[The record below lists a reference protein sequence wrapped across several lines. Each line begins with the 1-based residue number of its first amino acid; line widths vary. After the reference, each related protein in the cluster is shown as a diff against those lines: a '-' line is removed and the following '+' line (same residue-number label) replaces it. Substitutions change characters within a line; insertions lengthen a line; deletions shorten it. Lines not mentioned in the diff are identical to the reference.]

1 MATTRTK
8 PSRKAAPV
16 ADPGPVKDPAPLV
29 APPDQPIPARPAPR
43 PKDAPRTMRE
53 LRLAREG
60 KRASRAKPVENV
72 LRDGLRLERVP
83 DPSIVVL
90 FGATGDLAH
99 RKVIPALYHLWRTNL
114 LPHEFMLVA
123 IGRRP
128 YTDESFRAEI
138 RASLEQFSRVLPI
151 DVEAWE
157 TFEQRIDY
165 KRLDFDDDDGF
176 DLLAK
181 YLDDHDAEHGTR
193 GNRLFYLATQP
204 SQFADLVGQL
214 GRVGLDHEH
223 HDGGWRRIVIEK
235 PFGHDLESAKRL
247 NREVGKVFRESQ
259 VYRIDHYLGKET
271 VRNLLVFRFG
281 NGIFEPLWN
290 RRYVDHVQITVAE
303 SIGVE
308 DRGAFYEQTGAARD
322 VLQNHLLQLVSLVAM
337 EPPATFEANA
347 LRDEKV
353 KVLRAI
359 DPQPGRVGQATS
371 SAASTGRAGSRR
383 PRSPGYRE
391 EPEVDPQS
399 ETETFVAA
407 RLTID
412 DWRWS
417 GVPFYVRT
425 GKRLPKRATE
435 IAIQYR
441 EVPHHLFRDEGVGPD
456 ANLLAIRIQPDEGI
470 MLRFGAKV
478 PGLGL
483 DVRSVTMD
491 FTYGSAFNVDSPG
504 RVRDPHPR
512 RPPGRR
518 IAVHARRRGRGG
530 VGHRRSDR
538 QRLGG
543 RTRARLPELR
553 RRHVGAR
560 GRRGAAGPGR
570 PALAPALG
578 IERVAAEA
586 PARIGIPRLR
596 WTARAQSIA
605 GIETELARAWS
616 SQDPGPHEPGDMGRH
631 MAARTNV
638 MNLVVVA
645 RRPELAERCAAT
657 MHWLTGR
664 HPSRTIVIQSADP
677 DGPSWLDAR
686 IEAHCVEPRA
696 DAPETCAETIYV
708 TCGGEAGRH
717 LSAVATPLIIHDL
730 PVTVW
735 WPGEPP
741 LASATTRDL
750 LDAADRLVVDGST
763 WSGDGLGRLHEMAE
777 LQDSTSLAISDFALM
792 RQSRWREAI
801 ASIFDDPEFLPY
813 LRSLRRIAITYSTHD
828 EAGAPGSTNVVKPI
842 YHVGWLASRL
852 GLSVER
858 PLTPVGG
865 GPKAAASTRA
875 GKTGGKPIMGRGLV
889 ATLSDGRSDVGVVVR
904 PVLSTTPPGTTLR
917 VELLAERRGRELRAD
932 VTAEAEIVHVRVWQ
946 DGVEALDRHF
956 RAPRRNDTDL
966 LAEAIEANRGD
977 PIASGALRSAALLI
991 GGDGGPHGHD
1001 ASGGHG

>member
-1 MATTRTK
+1 M
-8 PSRKAAPV
+8 
-16 ADPGPVKDPAPLV
+16 
-29 APPDQPIPARPAPR
+29 
-43 PKDAPRTMRE
+43 
-53 LRLAREG
+53 
-60 KRASRAKPVENV
+60 
-72 LRDGLRLERVP
+72 
-83 DPSIVVL
+83 
-90 FGATGDLAH
+90 
-99 RKVIPALYHLWRTNL
+99 
-114 LPHEFMLVA
+114 
-123 IGRRP
+123 
-128 YTDESFRAEI
+128 
-138 RASLEQFSRVLPI
+138 
-151 DVEAWE
+151 
-157 TFEQRIDY
+157 
-165 KRLDFDDDDGF
+165 
-176 DLLAK
+176 
-181 YLDDHDAEHGTR
+181 
-193 GNRLFYLATQP
+193 
-204 SQFADLVGQL
+204 
-214 GRVGLDHEH
+214 
-223 HDGGWRRIVIEK
+223 
-235 PFGHDLESAKRL
+235 
-247 NREVGKVFRESQ
+247 
-259 VYRIDHYLGKET
+259 
-271 VRNLLVFRFG
+271 
-281 NGIFEPLWN
+281 
-290 RRYVDHVQITVAE
+290 
-303 SIGVE
+303 
-308 DRGAFYEQTGAARD
+308 
-322 VLQNHLLQLVSLVAM
+322 
-337 EPPATFEANA
+337 
-347 LRDEKV
+347 
-353 KVLRAI
+353 
-359 DPQPGRVGQATS
+359 
-371 SAASTGRAGSRR
+371 
-383 PRSPGYRE
+383 
-391 EPEVDPQS
+391 
-399 ETETFVAA
+399 AA

-441 EVPHHLFRDEGVGPD
+441 EVPHHLFRDEGVEPD

-491 FTYGSAFNVDSPG
+491 FTYGSAFNVDSPDAYETLILDALQG
-504 RVRDPHPR
+504 DASLFTRADEVEEAWGIVDPDH
-512 RPPGRR
+512 
-518 IAVHARRRGRGG
+518 
-530 VGHRRSDR
+530 

-543 RTRARLPELR
+543 RTRRPTSRTTTPARGDPR
-553 RRHVGAR
+553 RPRSCWPATAGAGAGSRDPSAWPRRHQPASASR
-560 GRRGAAGPGR
+560 ACAGRR
-570 PALAPALG
+570 
-578 IERVAAEA
+578 
-586 PARIGIPRLR
+586 ARS
-596 WTARAQSIA
+596 SIA

-763 WSGDGLGRLHEMAE
+763 WSGDGLGRLREMAE

-801 ASIFDDPEFLPY
+801 ASIFDDPDFLPY
-813 LRSLRRIAITYSTHD
+813 LRSLRRIAVTYSTHD
-828 EAGAPGSTNVVKPI
+828 ETGAPGLDQPGQADLSRR
-842 YHVGWLASRL
+842 LAGIATR
-852 GLSVER
+852 
-858 PLTPVGG
+858 PVGG
-865 GPKAAASTRA
+865 ASADTGRRRPEGGGEHASGQGRAASR
-875 GKTGGKPIMGRGLV
+875 RWV
-889 ATLSDGRSDVGVVVR
+889 AVSWPPCRTDGPTSGSWSG

-977 PIASGALRSAALLI
+977 PIAVRGAPVGGRADRRRRRATWTRREWRARVTEPEITVVADRDAGAALAADHIARVLAEAVAARGRADWATTGGSTPVWIYRHLIEPRLATTVPWDVVHVWWGDDRYVQRDHPLLERQGLRRHHARHRVDRGGHRRRADPGGPDPGGERPPVPDRRGDRLGSWRGLVRGRDWPPSSAAR
-991 GGDGGPHGHD
+991 PWT
-1001 ASGGHG
+1001 